1 MKIFTLAAAVALAC
15 ASSAHAQQSSGIGT
29 ITVSPSPAKVGEP
42 VTVTVNADG
51 DAPGFCGLNIE
62 FGDAEGRD
70 LKVGSG
76 DDAVKFPVVQTKT
89 YKSPG
94 TFTIVAKGKKVTS
107 HFPCQGKSEA
117 KIVVEA
123 GAAAAAGAACPEGY
137 KLQGKMG
144 KAGDFS
150 CKAGKGAKAPEKVMA
165 CKDGLE
171 YFQTKTAVGCRKA
184 KK

>member
-1 MKIFTLAAAVALAC
+1 MKNFTLAAAIALLC
-15 ASSAHAQQSSGIGT
+15 ASGAYAQQSSGIGA

-42 VTVTVNADG
+42 VTVTINADG

-76 DDAVKFPVVQTKT
+76 DDAVKFPVVQTKI

-94 TFTIVAKGKKVTS
+94 TFTIAAKGKKVTS

-123 GAAAAAGAACPEGY
+123 GKPAAAAATCPDGY

-144 KAGDFS
+144 KAGDFT
-150 CKAGKGAKAPEKVMA
+150 CKAGKGAKAPEKILA

-171 YFQTKTAVGCRKA
+171 YFQTKAGLGCRKA

>member
-1 MKIFTLAAAVALAC
+1 MKIFTLASAVAVFF
-15 ASSAHAQQSSGIGT
+15 ASGAHAQQSSGIGT
-29 ITVSPSPAKVGEP
+29 ITVTPSPARVGEP
-42 VTVTVNADG
+42 VTVTINADG

-94 TFTIVAKGKKVTS
+94 TFTIAAKGKKVTS
-107 HFPCQGKSEA
+107 HFPCQGKAEA
-117 KIVVEA
+117 RIVVEA
-123 GAAAAAGAACPEGY
+123 GAAAPAGACPSGY
-137 KLQGKMG
+137 KLQGKVS
-144 KAGDFS
+144 KAGDFN
-150 CKAGKGAKAPEKVMA
+150 CKAGKGAKAPEHPLTCA
-165 CKDGLE
+165 DGLA
-171 YFQTKTAVGCRKA
+171 YFQSKTAVGCRKA